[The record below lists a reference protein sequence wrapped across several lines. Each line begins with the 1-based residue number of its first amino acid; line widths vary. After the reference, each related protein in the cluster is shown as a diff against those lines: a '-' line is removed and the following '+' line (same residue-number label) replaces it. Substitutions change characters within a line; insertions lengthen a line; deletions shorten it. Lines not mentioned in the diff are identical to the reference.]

1 MPLHFVVCK
10 RKEGQGKHNW
20 LWNND
25 ILIPWKYVPD
35 VELRWVYGRSQFVDG
50 TYESIESYKGTTFQ
64 YDNDSQ
70 CFRVYEQDGKS
81 FSMFPRDFIKSI
93 RYIEV

>member
-1 MPLHFVVCK
+1 M
-10 RKEGQGKHNW
+10 
-20 LWNND
+20 
-25 ILIPWKYVPD
+25 
-35 VELRWVYGRSQFVDG
+35 ELRCGMVEIQFVDG

-81 FSMFPRDFIKSI
+81 FSMFPREFVKSI
-93 RYIEV
+93 RYIDV